1 VEARELAGEYEEIL
15 GYHVEQATLLLLEL
29 GPPSDRTERLGRRAA
44 VVLGAAGRRAF
55 ARGDMPAAAN
65 LLSRAAAL
73 LPAHERERAELLTQ
87 LAFALFETGD
97 FDRLQEVVAE
107 TTETASASGDADLEA
122 YVAIVGLWIRL
133 AWNPEGWA
141 ETAESEATKA
151 IAAFESMGDDR
162 GLGKAWALLGLV
174 HLERAQFGPAQEAW
188 EKSAEHARRAGERR
202 DALESLAWVP
212 LGIWAG
218 PTDTETGLRRCSEVY
233 ELARGDRK
241 VMASALAAEAAFEAG
256 LGRFG
261 DARERIGRA
270 KALLEEVA
278 LTVWLAGPVA
288 QFAGWI
294 ELLAGDLAAAE
305 RELRW
310 GHDTLVAIGELSWL
324 STVEAIL
331 AEAVYAQGR
340 HDEAEQLTR
349 ASEESAGAEDIYSQA
364 LLRSVRGK
372 ILARRGDAEDAARL
386 AEEAVAL
393 ADRSDFPH
401 LRWHTRLSRAE
412 VQRLVGEPSA
422 PVLEEAIRIAEA
434 KGSAEAAR
442 QAGELLESGRG

>member
-1 VEARELAGEYEEIL
+1 
-15 GYHVEQATLLLLEL
+15 
-29 GPPSDRTERLGRRAA
+29 
-44 VVLGAAGRRAF
+44 
-55 ARGDMPAAAN
+55 
-65 LLSRAAAL
+65 
-73 LPAHERERAELLTQ
+73 
-87 LAFALFETGD
+87 
-97 FDRLQEVVAE
+97 
-107 TTETASASGDADLEA
+107 
-122 YVAIVGLWIRL
+122 VAIVGLWIRL